1 MAVDRKLL
9 ERARRNPEAL
19 GFDEAVRLCRELG
32 FEKVRQI
39 RGHRIFRRPPA
50 LRPLNLQ
57 EGKRGRAKAYQVEHL
72 VRATAPD
79 EPALRAAVPDAAA
92 CSYRVSW
99 SVRDEECVATCEEI
113 AGLSGIAPTPEG
125 AIAQLKLV
133 LAAWLD
139 YVAGARNALQ
149 T

>member
-9 ERARRNPEAL
+9 ERARRTPGAL

-39 RGHRIFRRPPA
+39 HGHRIFRRPPA
-50 LRPLNLQ
+50 MRPLNLQ
-57 EGKRGRAKAYQVEHL
+57 EGKRGRAKAYQVEGL
-72 VRATAPD
+72 LRASEPQ
-79 EPALRAAVPDAAA
+79 EPALPAAILDAAA

-113 AGLSGIAPTPEG
+113 AGLSGVAPTPEG
-125 AIAQLKLV
+125 AIAQLKLA

-139 YVAGARNALQ
+139 YVAGTRSGLR